1 MSVTAHDLKSMMN
14 KVRRVDPPS
23 PPPNQPPSAPPPA
36 PRTEE
41 PAPQAAAVDDTPVAA
56 ESTDIGSILEEIVRD
71 EELMTRILGVLYRA
85 KKKSPNGGA
94 IAIIPMEKELGI
106 ARESATFVL
115 NYLKTK
121 RLIETDDKSRNII
134 TVEGVDFLRAELS
147 KL

>member
-23 PPPNQPPSAPPPA
+23 PPLNQPPSAPPPA